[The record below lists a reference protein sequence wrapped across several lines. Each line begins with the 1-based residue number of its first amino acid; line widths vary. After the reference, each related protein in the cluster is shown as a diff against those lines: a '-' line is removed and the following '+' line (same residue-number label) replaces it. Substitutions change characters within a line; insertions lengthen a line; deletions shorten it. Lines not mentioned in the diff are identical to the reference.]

1 MAANVEEMFYVGRK
15 KPWHG
20 LGTSVEN
27 APSSSEA
34 IRLAGL
40 DWIVEP
46 NPIYLADGTEIIGQK
61 ANIRSKDNS
70 VLGIVSDRYQIVQNS
85 EAFEFVDSL
94 LEEGVVYETAGSLRN
109 GRAVWLLARMP
120 ETQILDDKLEPYLCF
135 TNTHDGTGAIRACAT
150 PVRVVCSNT
159 LNFALN
165 TAKRSW
171 STKHVGDIAA
181 KLAEARTTLG
191 LANQYILALQK
202 DAELLAAQKV
212 TDAEVDA
219 MLDAIYLVK
228 PDDSDVR
235 KAKIARAKESFFTCL
250 SAPDIA
256 NYKGTAF
263 AVMNAATDFVD
274 HAQPMRLT
282 QNFEENRWG
291 QIIVGHPFVDQMY
304 KMIKAA

>member
-1 MAANVEEMFYVGRK
+1 MSANVEEMFYVRT

-20 LGTSVEN
+20 LGTRVEE

-34 IRLAGL
+34 IKLAGL

-46 NPIYLADGTEIIGQK
+46 HPIYLADGTEIVGQK
-61 ANIRSKDNS
+61 ANIRSTDQS
-70 VLGIVSDRYQIVQNS
+70 VLGIVSDRYQIVQNF

-94 LEEGVVYETAGSLRN
+94 LDEGVVYETAGSLRN
-109 GRAVWLLARMP
+109 GKCAWLLAKMP
-120 ETQILDDKLEPYLCF
+120 ETKILDDALEPYLCF

-150 PVRVVCSNT
+150 PVRVVCQNT

-171 STKHVGDIAA
+171 STKHVGDISA
-181 KLAEARTTLG
+181 KLAEAKMTLG
-191 LANQYILALQK
+191 LANNYISALQQ
-202 DAELLAAQKV
+202 DAEVLAAQKI

-228 PDDSDVR
+228 EDDSDIR
-235 KAKIARAKESFFTCL
+235 KARIAKAKESFFTCL
-250 SAPDIA
+250 AAPDIA

>member
-1 MAANVEEMFYVGRK
+1 MAAEVESLFFVRK
-15 KPWHG
+15 PCWHG
-20 LGTSVEN
+20 LGTRVEE

-34 IRLAGL
+34 IKLAGL

-46 NPIYLADGTEIIGQK
+46 RPIYLADGTEIIGQK
-61 ANIRSKDNS
+61 ANVRSIDQL

-85 EAFEFVDSL
+85 EAFQFVDEL
-94 LEEGVVYETAGSLRN
+94 LGEGVTFETAGSLRC
-109 GRAVWLLARMP
+109 GKVIWLLAHMP
-120 ETQILDDKLEPYLCF
+120 KTKILDDELEPYLCF
-135 TNTHDGTGAIRACAT
+135 TNTHDGTGAIRVCAT
-150 PVRVVCSNT
+150 PTRVCCMNT

-171 STKHVGDIAA
+171 STKHMGDIQGR
-181 KLAEARTTLG
+181 LIEARTTLG
-191 LANQYILALQK
+191 LANNYISALQQ
-202 DAELLAAQKV
+202 DAEVLAAQKI

-228 PDDSDVR
+228 EDDSDIR
-235 KAKIARAKESFFTCL
+235 KARIAKAKESFFTCL

>member
-1 MAANVEEMFYVGRK
+1 MAAEVESLFFVRK
-15 KPWHG
+15 PCWHG
-20 LGTSVEN
+20 LGTRVEE

-34 IRLAGL
+34 IKLAGL

-46 NPIYLADGTEIIGQK
+46 HPIYLADGTEITGQK
-61 ANIRSKDNS
+61 ANVRSIDQS

-85 EAFEFVDSL
+85 EAFQFVDEL
-94 LEEGVVYETAGSLRN
+94 LGEGVTFETAGSLRS
-109 GRAVWLLARMP
+109 GKVIWLLAHMP
-120 ETQILDDKLEPYLCF
+120 KTTILDDELEPYLCF
-135 TNTHDGTGAIRACAT
+135 TNTHDGTGAIRVCAT
-150 PVRVVCSNT
+150 PTRVCCMNT

-171 STKHVGDIAA
+171 STKHMGDIQGR
-181 KLAEARTTLG
+181 LAEARTTLG
-191 LANQYILALQK
+191 LANSYISELQK
-202 DAELLAAQKV
+202 DAELLAAKKV

-235 KAKIARAKESFFTCL
+235 KAKIAKAKESFFTCL

-291 QIIVGHPFVDQMY
+291 QIIVGHPFVDQIY